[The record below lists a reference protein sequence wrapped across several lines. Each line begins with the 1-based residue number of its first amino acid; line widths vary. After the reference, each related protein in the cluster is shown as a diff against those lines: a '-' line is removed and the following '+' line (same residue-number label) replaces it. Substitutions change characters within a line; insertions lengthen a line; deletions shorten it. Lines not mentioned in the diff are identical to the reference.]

1 MLSDRGKRPWLERC
15 INGTERTTFNLF
27 MKILKTA
34 LTLALM
40 APSPMLAATSA
51 DIKATGSLA
60 TFCNITNQGG
70 PIAMTATAEG
80 DKLSGTGSYSYIA
93 NGNSKVELSALTV
106 AAPNGAAASIPS
118 IELAELVSNNS
129 SSAAAASPQSGGVIR
144 KEGSIASSITQNNS
158 MRLLTAGD
166 YEIAATATCTSL

>member
-1 MLSDRGKRPWLERC
+1 
-15 INGTERTTFNLF
+15 
-27 MKILKTA
+27 
-34 LTLALM
+34 
-40 APSPMLAATSA
+40 
-51 DIKATGSLA
+51 
-60 TFCNITNQGG
+60 
-70 PIAMTATAEG
+70 MTATAEG

-144 KEGSIASSITQNNS
+144 KEGSIASSITQNNN